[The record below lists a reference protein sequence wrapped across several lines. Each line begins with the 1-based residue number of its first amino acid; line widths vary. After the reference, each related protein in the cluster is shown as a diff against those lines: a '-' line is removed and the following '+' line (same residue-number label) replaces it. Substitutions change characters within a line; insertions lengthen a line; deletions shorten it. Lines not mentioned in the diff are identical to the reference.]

1 MTGARMAKSHGYKGR
16 RVRCAETGEYGSSL
30 AFFKAPD
37 GHYYKDEGT
46 YKSHTKRV
54 ETRKELMDV
63 IAHHLGYTPGMVFPT
78 IVTKYLKD
86 LSFYGDDVIL
96 ETFKRYYGD
105 VDLAMRTKKFDS
117 DQQRSAYMMGII
129 RGHINDVYKDIE
141 RMKGAQERR
150 PTQEVVSPSDIASI
164 GTSPH
169 KHKDISSF
177 LDDE

>member
-1 MTGARMAKSHGYKGR
+1 
-16 RVRCAETGEYGSSL
+16 
-30 AFFKAPD
+30 
-37 GHYYKDEGT
+37 
-46 YKSHTKRV
+46 
-54 ETRKELMDV
+54 MDV

-141 RMKGAQERR
+141 RMKGTQERR